1 MKSLSRVI
9 FSDEF
14 IVSGELVAVIFSFE
28 LLVVDEFG
36 LNWFVNDDAV

>member
-1 MKSLSRVI
+1 MKFPARVI

-14 IVSGELVAVIFSFE
+14 IVSGELVAVIFSLE

-36 LNWFVNDDAV
+36 FNWFVNDEAV